1 MRRRGVAERVT
12 IVEVAARAGVAIS
25 SVSSALNGRPG
36 VSEQTRARI
45 RQAADDL
52 GFVPSVRGRSL
63 SAKRAFTVGLV
74 VHRDPFVLESDPFF
88 GAFIGGLESVLD
100 PRGYAL
106 ILQMGSAAD
115 EPLDRYRRL
124 AAGRR
129 VDGVFLNELTVD
141 DPRVDLVRELD
152 LPAVGVNPAGG
163 FPLPAVRQD
172 DSAGIGEL
180 VEHLV
185 SLGHRRF
192 AHVAGPDRF
201 VHSRR
206 RGAAWHDALVAAG
219 RDPGVVVEADFTY
232 DGGARAASQL
242 FGPDASGAS
251 GTPGGPGDDRPTAVF
266 CANDLAAIGF
276 MTEVDRLGLRV
287 PGDVSVAGFDGIELG
302 SYVRPGLTTL
312 TTAPRLIGA
321 EAARLLLSAVDG
333 EAVTDAEIGPAR
345 LLVRASTGPAAR

>member
-1 MRRRGVAERVT
+1 MAERVT

-115 EPLDRYRRL
+115 EPLERYRRL

-129 VDGVFLNELTVD
+129 VDGVFLDELTVD

-152 LPAVGVNPAGG
+152 LPAVGVNPAAG

-232 DGGARAASQL
+232 DGGARAASRL
-242 FGPDASGAS
+242 FGPGAT
-251 GTPGGPGDDRPTAVF
+251 GVGAGAGAPGDDRPTAVF

-312 TTAPRLIGA
+312 TTAPRLVGA
-321 EAARLLLSAVDG
+321 EAARLLLSAVEG
-333 EAVTDAEIGPAR
+333 EAVTDAEIAPAR
-345 LLVRASTGPAAR
+345 LLVRSSTGPAAR

>member
-1 MRRRGVAERVT
+1 MTDRVT

-25 SVSSALNGRPG
+25 SVSSALNDRPG

-45 RQAADDL
+45 KQAASDL

-88 GAFIGGLESVLD
+88 GSFIGGLESVLD

-115 EPLDRYRRL
+115 ETVDRYRRL

-129 VDGVFLNELTVD
+129 VDGVFLNELVVD
-141 DPRVDLVRELD
+141 DPRVALVQQLG
-152 LPAVGVNPAGG
+152 LPAVGVNPAPG
-163 FPLPAVRQD
+163 FPLPAVHQD
-172 DSAGIGEL
+172 VSAGVHEL
-180 VEHLV
+180 VAHLV

-192 AHVAGPDRF
+192 AHVAGPSRF
-201 VHSRR
+201 VHAVHRVE
-206 RGAAWHDALVAAG
+206 AWREALVAAG
-219 RDPGVVVEADFTY
+219 CDPGVLVEADFTY
-232 DGGARAASQL
+232 EGGRRAAAEL
-242 FGPDASGAS
+242 L
-251 GTPGGPGDDRPTAVF
+251 GGDGDRPTAVF

-276 MTEVDRLGLRV
+276 MAEADARGVRV
-287 PGDVSVAGFDGIELG
+287 PDDVSVAGFDGIELG

-321 EAARLLLSAVDG
+321 EAARLLLSAVEG
-333 EAVTDAEIGPAR
+333 ETVTDAEIQPAR

>member
-1 MRRRGVAERVT
+1 MAERVT

-25 SVSSALNGRPG
+25 SVSSALNDRPG

-45 RQAADDL
+45 KQAASDL

-88 GAFIGGLESVLD
+88 GSFIGGLESVLD

-106 ILQMGSAAD
+106 ILQIGSAAD
-115 EPLDRYRRL
+115 ETLDRYRRL

-129 VDGVFLNELTVD
+129 VDGVVLNELTVD
-141 DPRVDLVRELD
+141 DPRVPLVRELD
-152 LPAVGVNPAGG
+152 LPAIAVNPAAG

-185 SLGHRRF
+185 ALGHRRF
-192 AHVAGPDRF
+192 AHVAGPGHFIHAQHR
-201 VHSRR
+201 SEAWRR
-206 RGAAWHDALVAAG
+206 ALVAAG
-219 RDPGVVVEADFTY
+219 HDPGVVVDADFTY
-232 DGGARAASQL
+232 DAGARAARQL
-242 FGPDASGAS
+242 FETGAS
-251 GTPGGPGDDRPTAVF
+251 SDRPTAVF

-276 MTEVDRLGLRV
+276 MAEADRLGLRV
-287 PGDVSVAGFDGIELG
+287 PDDVSVAGFDGIELG
-302 SYVRPGLTTL
+302 SYVRPGLTTMS
-312 TTAPRLIGA
+312 TAPRLIGA
-321 EAARLLLSAVDG
+321 EAARLLLLAIDG
-333 EAVTDAEIGPAR
+333 GPVADATIEPAR
-345 LLVRASTGPAAR
+345 LLVRASTGPAPR

>member
-1 MRRRGVAERVT
+1 MAERVT

-88 GAFIGGLESVLD
+88 GSFIGGLESVLD

-129 VDGVFLNELTVD
+129 VDGVVLNELTVD
-141 DPRVDLVRELD
+141 DPRVELVRELD
-152 LPAVGVNPAGG
+152 LPAVGVNPAGD

-192 AHVAGPDRF
+192 AHVAGPGRF

-206 RGAAWHDALVAAG
+206 RGAAWRDAVVGAG
-219 RDPGVVVEADFTY
+219 HEPGAVVEADFTY
-232 DGGARAASQL
+232 DGGARAAARL
-242 FGPDASGAS
+242 FGPDA
-251 GTPGGPGDDRPTAVF
+251 PVHDRPTAVF

-276 MTEVDRLGLRV
+276 MTELDRLGVRV
-287 PGDVSVAGFDGIELG
+287 PDDVSVAGFDGIELG

-321 EAARLLLSAVDG
+321 EAARLLLSAVEG
-333 EAVTDAEIGPAR
+333 EAVTDAEIEPAR
-345 LLVRASTGPAAR
+345 LLVRASTGSAAR

>member
-1 MRRRGVAERVT
+1 VTDRVT

-25 SVSSALNGRPG
+25 SVSSALNDRPG

-45 RQAADDL
+45 KQAASDL

-88 GAFIGGLESVLD
+88 GSFIGGLESVLD

-115 EPLDRYRRL
+115 ETLDRYRRL

-129 VDGVFLNELTVD
+129 VDGVFLNELVVD
-141 DPRVDLVRELD
+141 DPRVDLVQQLG
-152 LPAVGVNPAGG
+152 LPAVGVNPAPG

-172 DSAGIGEL
+172 VSTGVREL
-180 VEHLV
+180 VAHLV
-185 SLGHRRF
+185 QLGHRRF
-192 AHVAGPDRF
+192 AHVAGPSRF
-201 VHSRR
+201 VHAVHRVE
-206 RGAAWHDALVAAG
+206 AWREALVAAG
-219 RDPGVVVEADFTY
+219 RDPGVLVEADFTY
-232 DGGARAASQL
+232 EGGRRAAADL
-242 FGPDASGAS
+242 L
-251 GTPGGPGDDRPTAVF
+251 TRDDPPTAVF

-276 MTEVDRLGLRV
+276 MAEADARGVRV

-302 SYVRPGLTTL
+302 TYVRPALTTL
-312 TTAPRLIGA
+312 TTAPRLLGA
-321 EAARLLLSAVDG
+321 EAARLLLAAVEG
-333 EAVTDAEIGPAR
+333 PDAEGAARADGLAPAVAHADIEPAR